1 MTKAPTRRLRTGH
14 RRRGTKRKNSSNRR
28 AMHLNHNQVCFRTKL
43 QNHCLFNGAAAL
55 VKLCLMPQLLF
66 VYNYIRNDPQDGGLG
81 LFIMAMLHVNF
92 FSYMQSVNAFR
103 LCENFDFI
111 LHDIPFEEEAGDA
124 LPPRQNIRFDSW
136 TDQKCYK
143 ETSFNKAQL
152 KRIYRCFMLQSVA
165 DDTNGV
171 IRVATGH
178 TNQRGVQCCYVFD
191 PEELFLYF
199 MSRMKSGHEHTT
211 MCDVFGG
218 SPKRWSYAWRWI
230 LKYLDIRYVNIIGH
244 QGLLRYVDQFPDFY
258 TAINEKVQQN
268 RIAEINEHNGTCVY
282 IPGLAFLPVDIFGF
296 IDCSIDAI
304 RRPGS
309 GPNGDYEGAARRPG
323 HDEVQRAFYTGYKKL
338 HGIKVETVLLP
349 NGISTVFGPVSARVD
364 DVNGVLQMSQLNEF
378 LIAIQSNKAHEY
390 QALGDGAYGCNLRCV
405 RSYLKARAGQPPLTA
420 QQQAVDRALRLCRWN
435 IEWGYGRQSKE
446 FGICAHPK
454 HNMIAQEHPYAIE
467 QLRVAHLLTNIAT
480 CLKGDCTSGSS
491 MFDCPAPSLED
502 YLRL

>member
-268 RIAEINEHNGTCVY
+268 RIGTK
-282 IPGLAFLPVDIFGF
+282 PV
-296 IDCSIDAI
+296 
-304 RRPGS
+304 P
-309 GPNGDYEGAARRPG
+309 E
-323 HDEVQRAFYTGYKKL
+323 
-338 HGIKVETVLLP
+338 
-349 NGISTVFGPVSARVD
+349 
-364 DVNGVLQMSQLNEF
+364 
-378 LIAIQSNKAHEY
+378 
-390 QALGDGAYGCNLRCV
+390 
-405 RSYLKARAGQPPLTA
+405 
-420 QQQAVDRALRLCRWN
+420 
-435 IEWGYGRQSKE
+435 
-446 FGICAHPK
+446 K
-454 HNMIAQEHPYAIE
+454 H
-467 QLRVAHLLTNIAT
+467 
-480 CLKGDCTSGSS
+480 
-491 MFDCPAPSLED
+491 
-502 YLRL
+502 